1 MIEEMGTTIMENS
14 MKEIP
19 QFNMAERQAWVQF
32 VCAVLTTGEFI
43 PEEAAIVAD
52 EMMAEYQKRKSSEN
66 VDITF
71 PGGHVISFKATA
83 DIFRPQV
90 LDNMD
95 EDIGGKSTEVEPG
108 GHRI

>member
-1 MIEEMGTTIMENS
+1 MKQTTEMEEVEMEG
-14 MKEIP
+14 IP

-32 VCAVLTTGEFI
+32 ASAVLSTGDFE
-43 PEEAAIVAD
+43 PAEVAAIAD
-52 EMMAEYQKRKSSEN
+52 EMMAEYQERKSSEN